1 MSRPGASCKLK
12 RRCPQPILSRNL
24 ASVIIAATLVLFVA
38 FLYMFN
44 RTIFFGEHSINRTVT
59 KQQSMP

>member
-1 MSRPGASCKLK
+1 
-12 RRCPQPILSRNL
+12 L

-38 FLYMFN
+38 FLYVFN
-44 RTIFFGEHSINRTVT
+44 RTTFFGEHSINRTVT